1 MSPRCLRARG
11 AQISNKNGQ
20 SHGLTVLKRAGN
32 GLGNRL
38 IDRRTVTAKALAKW
52 RTDLVDDHGGA
63 NAISTQQSA
72 LVDLAVKSKLLLDS
86 IDAWLLSR
94 RRSST
99 RVKKP
104 LIPVVLQR
112 QTLADGLAHYLAQ
125 LGLERRRKYDDDTCL
140 HGAPGENG
148 WPGNDERS
156 CNR

>member
-52 RTDLVDDHGGA
+52 RTDLVDDLGGA

-99 RVKKP
+99 RAKN
-104 LIPVVLQR
+104 LSFRLCCSAR
-112 QTLADGLAHYLAQ
+112 LADGLAHYLAQ
-125 LGLERRRKYDDDTCL
+125 LGLERRRKDDDDT
-140 HGAPGENG
+140 GE
-148 WPGNDERS
+148 E
-156 CNR
+156 